1 MSPSMYVTGPYR
13 QRGRGLGGLLG
24 SLFRSVLPALKTFG
38 QSALVKGVGKTLLNS
53 AAQGGLKLVT
63 DALDGGKDLKAGV
76 KSSIAAGRAALSKTI
91 KEHTSGAKGRKKR
104 PPPPPP
110 PPPRPAKKKKLQLG
124 RRGRYYPPPP
134 SPTAESGESDDESGS
149 SDED

>member
-1 MSPSMYVTGPYR
+1 MSTSMYVTGPYR

-91 KEHTSGAKGRKKR
+91 KEHTSGAKGKKKR
-104 PPPPPP
+104 PPPPP

-134 SPTAESGESDDESGS
+134 SPTAESDESDDESGS

>member
-1 MSPSMYVTGPYR
+1 MYVTGPYR

-38 QSALVKGVGKTLLNS
+38 QSALVKGVGKSLLNS
-53 AAQGGLKLVT
+53 ATQGGLKLVT

-110 PPPRPAKKKKLQLG
+110 PRPTKKKKKLQLG
-124 RRGRYYPPPP
+124 RQGRFYPPP
-134 SPTAESGESDDESGS
+134 SPPADSGESGDESGS
-149 SDED
+149 SSSGED